1 MWIIRCMVKHKNV
14 CVFIFT
20 DNSEDMLHLSEE
32 GRRNVELLLVVVQL
46 LSRVCLWPP
55 WSAARQASLSFT
67 ISWTSR
73 KLMSTESVMPSNH
86 LLFSCPLP
94 LLPSIFSS
102 IRKRW
107 WVFSSKRWWVFSS
120 KSALHIRWPKYCS
133 FSFSISLSNEYSG
146 LVSFRI
152 DWFDL
157 LAVHGILKSL
167 QHHSSKAS
175 ILQHFSFFMS
185 SSHICTWLLER
196 P

>member
-14 CVFIFT
+14 CVLRHAASVWGGQT
-20 DNSEDMLHLSEE
+20 KCGASSSC
-32 GRRNVELLLVVVQL
+32 GSVAQ
-46 LSRVCLWPP
+46 SCLFVTP
-55 WSAARQASLSFT
+55 WSAAQQASLSLT
-67 ISWTSR
+67 ISWTSL

-86 LLFSCPLP
+86 LVFSCPLT
-94 LLPSIFSS
+94 LLPPIFSS
-102 IRKRW
+102 IR
-107 WVFSSKRWWVFSS
+107 VFST

-133 FSFSISLSNEYSG
+133 FSFSISPSSEYSG

-157 LAVHGILKSL
+157 LAVHGTLKSL